1 MIFSCL
7 SHGFLV
13 VLAGSITDWAWF
25 GWAGCKLRIQEALAR
40 RQWHPARQL
49 IRSTLPLALM
59 LFASSI
65 VLGVEIPPP
74 RPPSLPL
81 SLPPVLPPR
90 ISMDSATLDSSNRTA
105 VAVPEAETGAWL
117 DSLGE
122 GYRSALQSRRPI
134 LVRFGAPWCPA
145 CKAMEKE
152 IAAESL
158 QAELARWTLVYVD
171 VDTSPEEA
179 KTAGVTMIP
188 AFRVLTPDGRSI
200 ASRNGMI
207 DAKTM
212 LIWLREQHTVAT
224 AGADSVLMATSRPNA
239 TAVFELIGQFQNR
252 DPALREAAIRRLL
265 PYPDVA
271 RSAAVE
277 AFATG
282 DLTTRLAV
290 LELLTQWKA
299 PVEGVDPWR
308 PDTVTTE
315 RLAALDRWAV
325 EGTVVPPEKP
335 EELSDAQLAS
345 ARLEIDRL
353 LAGTPA
359 EATAAIERLAR
370 LGPALLPEVYSRLDE
385 TNDDQRQRRLLELRY
400 RLVADDALVLR
411 WPGGLARLA
420 ATDPKDRQ
428 RAAEQLAAVAGPP
441 DQQLLLELFS
451 DPDAMVREISLRG
464 LQRIGGSEATAAL
477 VRLLKDP
484 ELNVR
489 AAVLKQLAESPQ
501 PGLAPEIA
509 KYLKTETDVDL
520 IGHAIR
526 CLKQAGGKEVIES
539 LVALLEHEAWQ
550 VRAEAVEA
558 LGGSLESSGGSVTS
572 ELRAEAYA
580 ALAKRLGDSDA
591 FVISRTITALDDIDI
606 EEAVDPLIE
615 AAKSH
620 PELTIQIIGML
631 AEGQSM
637 RAKALPRLR
646 EFTRHKDPAIRA
658 ATITGLAQIA
668 ADDLGDELTVALSDS
683 AGEVR
688 MAAAGAL
695 LSVLQNHRDG
705 NALMLSVDQPV
716 LLDEGSFSGDLVGE
730 IAEPVVA
737 PPRPSWA
744 TRAAR
749 GLLGA
754 LGREPEPQ
762 EDTPAVE
769 EDSPEMQPLIEIVP
783 EQAPAPDIDSQ
794 PPRIPSGDP
803 FSDAADP
810 FGDADDSPTLQLPG
824 LQPVPEVEIVPPTTT
839 LRGSFQSKPRL
850 YNGPSQPFA
859 GPAPGVVGH
868 AVAVAQDGDPA
879 PSRDQFLA
887 DFYSGKGRPEWTEKA
902 IPPLLKMLEAEDR
915 EERVV
920 AAMALV
926 PLGKADVAMPVL
938 MEVIKDEPQMRV
950 QAMSVLGWLT
960 WEQRVEAFGLF
971 RELLP
976 SEDNFAQLVGL
987 MIENADSRAADL
999 LWEILA
1005 DEKVQPAMAAVLK
1018 NGLQQAYSGGTGQQ
1032 FQVVDGEIV
1041 AVVSD
1046 GNGLTETAAER
1057 ARQGSDVQRV
1067 VALALLLDTAR
1078 KQAVEIARP
1087 LIDDAAISPE
1097 LREAAFKILMA
1108 GQPEGDRIG
1117 TATAALAGDNA
1128 VRRKIVVA
1136 LLVGQAGP
1144 MQYLEQYGL
1153 VLTMAEEPEDAGRT
1167 EGSAVV
1173 PEPPMGL
1180 KPEHLRPLID
1190 DDDPQ
1195 VAAQA
1200 GYLLALLGQ
1209 KEGLPP
1215 LLAYWKTQKENDDS
1229 LDRLVYRAI
1238 ASLDD
1243 SSRIAELRDIRQRLE
1258 EHEMADFYWTIR
1270 IMSGL
1275 EILNYR
1281 KELRRAV
1288 GMENLQ

>member
-1 MIFSCL
+1 MIFS
-7 SHGFLV
+7 
-13 VLAGSITDWAWF
+13 
-25 GWAGCKLRIQEALAR
+25 
-40 RQWHPARQL
+40 
-49 IRSTLPLALM
+49 RSTLPLALM

-65 VLGVEIPPP
+65 VLGVEIPPL
-74 RPPSLPL
+74 RPPNPPPV
-81 SLPPVLPPR
+81 LPPVLPPR
-90 ISMDSATLDSSNRTA
+90 VSLDSATLDSSERTT
-105 VAVPEAETGAWL
+105 VAVPEPETGVWL
-117 DSLGE
+117 ESLAE
-122 GYRSALQSRRPI
+122 GYRSAMQTGRPI
-134 LVRFGAPWCPA
+134 LLRFGAAWCPV
-145 CKAMEKE
+145 CQAMDKVLAGENLRE
-152 IAAESL
+152 
-158 QAELARWTLVYVD
+158 ELARWTLVYL
-171 VDTSPEEA
+171 DTDASPQQS
-179 KTAGVTMIP
+179 KTFVVTKLP
-188 AFRVLTPDGRSI
+188 TLRVLARDGRSI
-200 ASRNGMI
+200 ASKDGGI
-207 DAKTM
+207 PAEP
-212 LIWLREQHTVAT
+212 LLAWLREQHTAAT
-224 AGADSVLMATSRPNA
+224 AAADSLLLATSRPSE
-239 TAVFELIGQFQNR
+239 TVVGELISQFQKR
-252 DPALREAAIRRLL
+252 DAALREAAIRRLL

-271 RSAAVE
+271 RAAVVE
-277 AFATG
+277 AFSEG
-282 DLTTRLAV
+282 NLTTRLAL
-290 LELLTQWKA
+290 LELLTQWQA
-299 PVEGVDPWR
+299 PVADVDPWR

-325 EGTVVPPEKP
+325 EGDVVRPEKP
-335 EELSDAQLAS
+335 EKLSKEQLAL
-345 ARLEIDRL
+345 ARQEIDRL

-359 EATAAIERLAR
+359 EAAAAIERLAR
-370 LGPALLPEVYSRLDE
+370 LGPALLPEVYDRLDE
-385 TNDDQRQRRLLELRY
+385 TSDDQRQRRLLELRY
-400 RLVADDALVLR
+400 RLVADDVLVLR

-428 RAAEQLAAVAGPP
+428 RAAEQLAAVAGPA

-591 FVISRTITALDDIDI
+591 FVVSRTITALDDVDV

-615 AAKSH
+615 AAKNH

-631 AEGQSM
+631 AQSGSM

-658 ATITGLAQIA
+658 ATITGLAQVS
-668 ADDLGDELTVALSDS
+668 ADDLGDELTAALSDEIS
-683 AGEVR
+683 EVR

-695 LSVLQNHRDG
+695 LNVLQNHRDG
-705 NALMLSVDQPV
+705 NGFMVGVDQPI
-716 LLDEGSFSGDLVGE
+716 LLDEDPFGGGMVVQPFVE
-730 IAEPVVA
+730 EPVA

-769 EDSPEMQPLIEIVP
+769 EDSPPDTAPGMEAPVELVP
-783 EQAPAPDIDSQ
+783 DVSPAEDGGFQ
-794 PPRIPSGDP
+794 PPRIRIDDP
-803 FSDAADP
+803 FDEE
-810 FGDADDSPTLQLPG
+810 GDIPPVRIPRLSPP
-824 LQPVPEVEIVPPTTT
+824 PDVEIRLPPKPSPPH
-839 LRGSFQSKPRL
+839 LQSIPRV
-850 YNGPSQPFA
+850 YDGPVSQPL
-859 GPAPGVVGH
+859 VGH
-868 AVAVAQDGDPA
+868 AVAVAENGDPA
-879 PSRDQFLA
+879 PSRDQFLE
-887 DFYSGKGRPEWTEKA
+887 DFYSGNGRPEWTEKA
-902 IPPLLKMLEAEDR
+902 IPPLLEMLQAEDR

-938 MEVIKDEPQMRV
+938 MEVIKDEPHLRV
-950 QAMSVLGWLT
+950 RAMSVLGWLT
-960 WEQRVEAFGLF
+960 WEQRVEAFELF

-976 SEDNFAQLVGL
+976 SDDHFAQLVGL

-999 LWEILA
+999 LWDILA

-1018 NGLQQAYSGGTGQQ
+1018 NGLQQAYSGGTDQQ

-1041 AVVSD
+1041 AVVSG
-1046 GNGLTETAAER
+1046 GNGLAEAAVGR

-1078 KQAVEIARP
+1078 EQAVEIARP
-1087 LIDDAAISPE
+1087 LIDDAAISAE

-1108 GQPEGDRIG
+1108 GQPQRDRIG
-1117 TATAALAGDNA
+1117 TATVALAGDNA

-1167 EGSAVV
+1167 EGSAIV
-1173 PEPPMGL
+1173 PEPPAGL
-1180 KPEHLRPLID
+1180 KPEHVRPLID
-1190 DDDPQ
+1190 DEDPQ

-1215 LLAYWKTQKENDDS
+1215 LLAYWKTQRENDDS

-1243 SSRIAELRDIRQRLE
+1243 SNRIAELRDIQQRLE
-1258 EHEMADFYWTIR
+1258 EYEMADFYWTIR

-1281 KELRRAV
+1281 KEIRRAV